1 MCSLI
6 MKTGVRR
13 RTGKFWHKRRGLQAS
28 LSRIKETMET
38 HGAKVIIVSVG
49 QGQKQQNDEESGVRG
64 TRVIEVEMI

>member
-1 MCSLI
+1 
-6 MKTGVRR
+6 
-13 RTGKFWHKRRGLQAS
+13 
-28 LSRIKETMET
+28 MET